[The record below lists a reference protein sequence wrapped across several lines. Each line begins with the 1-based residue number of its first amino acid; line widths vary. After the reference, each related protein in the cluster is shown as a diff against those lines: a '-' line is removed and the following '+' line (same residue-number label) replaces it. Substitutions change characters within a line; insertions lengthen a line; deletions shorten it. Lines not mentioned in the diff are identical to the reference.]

1 MPDKDNAEEKILNA
15 AQSVFQEKGYDGAR
29 MQEIADAAS
38 INKGLLHYY
47 FKSKD
52 RLFEKVLDL
61 AFGRMAKTM
70 GSALNSEVPLEDK
83 IRLFVHSYITIVSH
97 NTFMLR
103 FVVNELH
110 RNPEKFVGKI
120 LSRKDKPD
128 FEGFSRQVNEEI
140 AEGRIRPVDP
150 HQLFV
155 NMLAMCAFPFLGR
168 PMIQGILGKDDKA
181 FKKMIEERKTGVAEF
196 IILSLRP

>member
-1 MPDKDNAEEKILNA
+1 MGNKEQTEERILDA

-52 RLFEKVLDL
+52 RLFEKVLSL
-61 AFGRMAKTM
+61 AFGRMAKVM
-70 GSALNSEVPLEDK
+70 GNSLNSDVPLEDK
-83 IRLFVHSYITIVSH
+83 IRLFVQTYITIVSH

-110 RNPEKFVGKI
+110 RNPQKFVDKM

-128 FEGFSRQVNEEI
+128 FDGFSRQVEQEI
-140 AEGRIRPVDP
+140 AAGRIRPIDP
-150 HQLFV
+150 HHLFI

-168 PMIQGILGKDDKA
+168 PMIQGILSKDDKA
-181 FKKMIEERKTGVAEF
+181 FKQMIEERKTGVAEF